1 MAEQVAKVT
10 IDNKPKEEPV
20 ATRRP
25 KEQAKMTD
33 AEINEGLSKYSLLIT
48 MQSFWK
54 ICKVPLIVSLKEE

>member
-48 MQSFWK
+48 MQSF
-54 ICKVPLIVSLKEE
+54 